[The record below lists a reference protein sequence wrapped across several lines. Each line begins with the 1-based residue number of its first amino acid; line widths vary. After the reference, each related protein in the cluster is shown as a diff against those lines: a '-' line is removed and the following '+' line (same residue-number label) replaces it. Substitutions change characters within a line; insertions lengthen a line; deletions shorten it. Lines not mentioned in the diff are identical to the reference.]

1 MDVASTRGERASS
14 EVHAELKAHEREC
27 AVRAES
33 TQRQLDS
40 LTSRIRRLEA
50 IIMGSTVTV
59 ILGIL
64 TLLWKVLQLP
74 V

>member
-1 MDVASTRGERASS
+1 MSAASTS
-14 EVHAELKAHEREC
+14 EVHTELKAHEREC

-40 LTSRIRRLEA
+40 LTGRIRRLEA

-59 ILGIL
+59 VVGML

-74 V
+74 I

>member
-1 MDVASTRGERASS
+1 MATATAS
-14 EVHAELKAHEREC
+14 EVHTELKAHEREC
-27 AVRAES
+27 AVRAEA

-50 IIMGSTVTV
+50 INMGSTVAV
-59 ILGIL
+59 ILGIV
-64 TLLWKVLQLP
+64 TLMWKVLQLP

>member
-1 MDVASTRGERASS
+1 MSAASTL
-14 EVHAELKAHEREC
+14 EVHTELKAHEREC

-40 LTSRIRRLEA
+40 LTGRIRRLEA

-59 ILGIL
+59 VVGML

-74 V
+74 I

>member
-1 MDVASTRGERASS
+1 MPVTAAQVQTEMI
-14 EVHAELKAHEREC
+14 AHEREC
-27 AVRAES
+27 AVRAEA

-40 LTSRIRRLEA
+40 LTGRIRRLEA
-50 IIMGSTVTV
+50 VIMGSTVTV
-59 ILGIL
+59 VVGIL

>member
-1 MDVASTRGERASS
+1 MAPATAS
-14 EVHAELKAHEREC
+14 EVHTELKAHEREC
-27 AVRAES
+27 AVRAEA

-50 IIMGSTVTV
+50 IIMGSTLAV
-59 ILGIL
+59 ILGIV
-64 TLLWKVLQLP
+64 TLMWKVLQLP

>member
-1 MDVASTRGERASS
+1 MAPATAS
-14 EVHAELKAHEREC
+14 EVHTELKAHEREC
-27 AVRAES
+27 AVRAEA

-50 IIMGSTVTV
+50 IIMGSTLAV
-59 ILGIL
+59 ILGII
-64 TLLWKVLQLP
+64 TLMWKVLQLP

>member
-1 MDVASTRGERASS
+1 MSPATASQ
-14 EVHAELKAHEREC
+14 VHADLKAHEREC
-27 AVRAES
+27 IVRAES

-40 LTSRIRRLEA
+40 LTGRIRRLEA
-50 IIMGSTVTV
+50 IIMGSTVAV

-64 TLLWKVLQLP
+64 TLMWKVLQLP

>member
-1 MDVASTRGERASS
+1 MVTAP
-14 EVHAELKAHEREC
+14 EVQAEMLAHEREC
-27 AVRAES
+27 AVRAVA

-40 LTSRIRRLEA
+40 LTGRIKRLEA
-50 IIMGSTVTV
+50 VIMGSTATIVV
-59 ILGIL
+59 SVV

>member
-1 MDVASTRGERASS
+1 MATATAS
-14 EVHAELKAHEREC
+14 EVHTELKAHEREC
-27 AVRAES
+27 AVRAEA

-50 IIMGSTVTV
+50 IIMGSTVAV
-59 ILGIL
+59 ILGIV
-64 TLLWKVLQLP
+64 TLMWKVLQLP

>member
-1 MDVASTRGERASS
+1 MSSATASQ
-14 EVHAELKAHEREC
+14 VHADLKAHEREC
-27 AVRAES
+27 IVRAEA

-40 LTSRIRRLEA
+40 LTGRIRRLEA
-50 IIMGSTVTV
+50 IIMGSTVAV

-64 TLLWKVLQLP
+64 TLMWKVLQLP

>member
-1 MDVASTRGERASS
+1 MPVTAAQVQTEMI
-14 EVHAELKAHEREC
+14 AHEREC
-27 AVRAES
+27 AVRAEA

-40 LTSRIRRLEA
+40 LTGRIRRLEA
-50 IIMGSTVTV
+50 VIMGSTVTV
-59 ILGIL
+59 VVGML

>member
-1 MDVASTRGERASS
+1 MPVTAAQVQTEMIS
-14 EVHAELKAHEREC
+14 HEREC
-27 AVRAES
+27 AVRAEA

-40 LTSRIRRLEA
+40 LTGRIRRLEA
-50 IIMGSTVTV
+50 VIMGSTVTV
-59 ILGIL
+59 VVGML

>member
-1 MDVASTRGERASS
+1 MTSSATAS
-14 EVHAELKAHEREC
+14 EVHTELRAHEREC
-27 AVRAES
+27 VVRAES

-40 LTSRIRRLEA
+40 LTSRIKRLEA

>member
-1 MDVASTRGERASS
+1 MATATAS
-14 EVHAELKAHEREC
+14 EVHTELKAHEREC
-27 AVRAES
+27 AVRAAA

-50 IIMGSTVTV
+50 IIMGSTVAV
-59 ILGIL
+59 ILGIV
-64 TLLWKVLQLP
+64 TLMWKVLQLP